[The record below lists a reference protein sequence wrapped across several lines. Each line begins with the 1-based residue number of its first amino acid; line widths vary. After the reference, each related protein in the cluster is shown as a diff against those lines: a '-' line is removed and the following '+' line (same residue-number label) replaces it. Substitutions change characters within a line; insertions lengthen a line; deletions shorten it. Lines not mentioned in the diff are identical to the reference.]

1 MTKVYT
7 GTKNSNYTIIE
18 PPIGKGGEGSIYR
31 IKDKSNL
38 VLKVFNPAKRDET
51 RHRKLLAMIKS
62 PLSPHAMKQVT
73 WPVDVVYEN
82 GAFIGYVMPLLK
94 QAEKLNVMYSDKYIC
109 TLSERIIIA
118 KNLCAAIDAV
128 HQAGQV
134 CGDLNPENINVDPK
148 TGNVTLVD
156 TDSYHITD
164 PKNTDTK
171 YRCEVGRPEYLAK
184 ELQDK
189 LQNNKGADLRTLPLP
204 TFTRETDLFALAVHI
219 FALLMN
225 GCHPF
230 ACAKSDGSTNISRL
244 SSNIPSVT
252 WPQPVENIRNCF
264 FPFYEKRTGYIT
276 PPYAPDFSALPK
288 SIQDMFVQ
296 AFVDGGKNPK
306 LRPSTKK
313 WYDTLEEFEKH
324 IKTCPKNA
332 KHEYYDQLKK
342 CPWCEVNT
350 KMSAFMAQQV
360 VLQQKALNS
369 SIQPR
374 HISSPHANTS
384 TNTKSTT
391 AVSKSNTSTKMSIK
405 RDSWPMWL
413 LFIVFGLASGLLLS
427 YFLFAPIVLPWING
441 LIDFEIP
448 SIVSYILLVIV
459 GGVSGAIISHLAQEK
474 YQTADKG
481 WPWLF
486 LAFCIPVATAIAAAL
501 VIAAIALVIGLI
513 YVVIV
518 IAILAIGGA
527 IAAACCGGG

>member
-94 QAEKLNVMYSDKYIC
+94 RTEDLNVMYSDKYIC
-109 TLSERIIIA
+109 TLSERITIA
-118 KNLCAAIDAV
+118 KNLCAAVNAI

-134 CGDLNPENINVDPK
+134 CGDLNPKNIGVDPD
-148 TGNVTLVD
+148 TAIITLVD
-156 TDSYHITD
+156 TDSYHITE
-164 PKNTDTK
+164 NNGSRT
-171 YRCEVGRPEYLAK
+171 YRCEVGLPEYLAK
-184 ELQDK
+184 EIQDK
-189 LQNNKGADLRTLPLP
+189 LHDNKGKDLRTLPLP
-204 TFTRETDLFALAVHI
+204 TFTKETDLFALAVHI

-230 ACAKSDGSTNISRL
+230 ASAVDNKYNIDKL
-244 SSNIPSVT
+244 SQSKPSIVN
-252 WPQPVENIRNCF
+252 PQPVENIRNCF
-264 FPFYEKRTGYIT
+264 FPFYEKRAGYIT
-276 PPYAPDFSALPK
+276 PQYAPDFSVLPK
-288 SIQDMFVQ
+288 SIQSMFVK

-306 LRPSTKK
+306 LRPSTEN
-313 WYDTLEEFEKH
+313 WYAALEDFEKH
-324 IKTCPKNA
+324 IKKCSKNR

-342 CPWCEVNT
+342 CPWCELDN
-350 KMSAFMAQQV
+350 KMKAFMAQQV
-360 VLQQKALNS
+360 VLQQKAINS
-369 SIQPR
+369 SVQLSHTPTPR
-374 HISSPHANTS
+374 ANTS

-391 AVSKSNTSTKMSIK
+391 AVPKSNTSVKMSIK

-427 YFLFAPIVLPWING
+427 YFLFAPVVLPWING

-486 LAFCIPVATAIAAAL
+486 LALCIPVVTAIAAAL